1 MQDNENQPALPE
13 LTDEQISAL
22 EEQRTQA
29 ETERLAPFVAAKQ
42 QRQENAAIVAEHD
55 EAIADILYEITLNDL
70 GLEA

>member
-1 MQDNENQPALPE
+1 MQDNENQLITPE
-13 LTDEQISAL
+13 LTDEQISVL